1 MEEGQG
7 WGFTGGGE
15 NLAGIQEVNPVLQ
28 GFAAVLQCLHLDKGA
43 LKQQD
48 TKGLKITVCVR
59 LGQVTDSKIQVKI
72 GKTQLPLLKTQ
83 EQKQGPACPPALHT
97 SKGCADHL
105 NHPSSQPPGHTPA
118 RIPCR
123 EPALSPS
130 GASKGTV
137 SYSPSL
143 WLQRW
148 PP

>member
-7 WGFTGGGE
+7 WGFTGDGE

-83 EQKQGPACPPALHT
+83 EQKQGPACAPCTPHQQRVCRPPKPPLQPAPWT
-97 SKGCADHL
+97 
-105 NHPSSQPPGHTPA
+105 HPCPHPM
-118 RIPCR
+118 
-123 EPALSPS
+123 
-130 GASKGTV
+130 
-137 SYSPSL
+137 
-143 WLQRW
+143 
-148 PP
+148 